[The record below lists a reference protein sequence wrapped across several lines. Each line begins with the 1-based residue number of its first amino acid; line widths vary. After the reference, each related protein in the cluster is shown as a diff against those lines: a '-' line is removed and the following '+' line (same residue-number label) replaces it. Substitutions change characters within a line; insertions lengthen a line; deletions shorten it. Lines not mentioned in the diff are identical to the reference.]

1 MQPVAFLTMDSLAD
15 FVAYDQLVVEQLQQ
29 AGITVHEVSWRHPAP
44 EWDQYSLVIIRS
56 PWDYQADPQAFLAVL
71 EQIEQSSARL
81 LNSLETVR
89 WNIRKTYLR
98 QLEQAGHTIVP
109 TVWLESPSAA
119 ELKAVIAYW
128 NTPEIVVKPMIGA
141 NADNALRLSNGAS
154 PELLQQAAA
163 AFRNTTALAQP
174 FIESVLRT
182 GEYSLIFFNGK
193 YSHAVLKTP
202 KTGDFRVQE
211 EHGGI
216 ICSVQPAPDIIAC
229 AERSL
234 LSCPQ
239 PLLYARVDL
248 VRLPTGQPAIMEVE
262 LIEPSL
268 YLSFDSLSPARFADC
283 ILRALDRPDLPS

>member
-15 FVAYDQLVVEQLQQ
+15 FVAYDQLVVEQLLQ
-29 AGITVHEVSWRHPAP
+29 AGIAVHEVSWRHPAP

-71 EQIEQSSARL
+71 EQIEHSSARL

-119 ELKAVIAYW
+119 ELNSVIAYW

-141 NADNALRLSNGAS
+141 NADNAFRLSATAS
-154 PELLQQAAA
+154 PELLQQAAT

-174 FIESVLRT
+174 FIQSVLHT
-182 GEYSLIFFNGK
+182 GEYSLIFFNGR

-202 KTGDFRVQE
+202 RSGDFRVQE

-216 ICSVQPAPDIIAC
+216 IRTIQPAPDIIAC

-248 VRLPTGQPAIMEVE
+248 VRLPAGQPAIMEIE

-268 YLSFDSLSPARFADC
+268 YLSFDPQSPARFADC
-283 ILRALDRPDLPS
+283 ILRALDTPDHPS

>member
-1 MQPVAFLTMDSLAD
+1 MQPIAFLTMDSLAD
-15 FVAYDQLVVEQLQQ
+15 FVAYDQLVVEQLRQ
-29 AGITVHEVSWRHPAP
+29 AGITVHDVSWRHPQP
-44 EWDQYSLVIIRS
+44 NWDQYSLVVIRS
-56 PWDYQADPQAFLAVL
+56 PWDYQAAPEAFLAVL

-109 TVWLESPSAA
+109 TVWLESPTAA
-119 ELKAVIAYW
+119 ELKCVIAYW
-128 NTPEIVVKPMIGA
+128 NTPEIVVKPLIGA
-141 NADNALRLSNGAS
+141 NADNAFRLPADAA
-154 PELLQQAAA
+154 PHLLQQAAN
-163 AFRNTTALAQP
+163 AFRHTTALAQP
-174 FIESVLRT
+174 FIDSVVNT
-182 GEYSLIFFNGK
+182 GEYSLIFFNGR

-202 KTGDFRVQE
+202 RSGDFRVQE

-216 ICSVQPAPDIIAC
+216 IRTIQPAPDIIAC

-234 LSCPQ
+234 QSCPQ

-248 VRLPTGQPAIMEVE
+248 VRLPAGQPAIMEIE

-268 YLSFDSLSPARFADC
+268 YLSFDPQSPARFADC
-283 ILRALDRPDLPS
+283 ILRALDTPDHPS

>member
-1 MQPVAFLTMDSLAD
+1 MQPIAFLTMDSLAD

-29 AGITVHEVSWRHPAP
+29 AGITVREVSWRHPAP
-44 EWDQYSLVIIRS
+44 DWNQYSAVIIRS

-89 WNIRKTYLR
+89 WNIRKSYLR
-98 QLEQAGHTIVP
+98 ELEQAGHTIVP
-109 TVWLESPSAA
+109 TLWLESPSAS
-119 ELKAVIAYW
+119 ELARLTAYW
-128 NTPEIVVKPMIGA
+128 NTPEVVVKPLIGA
-141 NADNALRLSNGAS
+141 NADNAFRLPANAR

-163 AFRNTTALAQP
+163 AFCHTTALAQP
-174 FIESVLRT
+174 FIDSVILT
-182 GEYSLIFFNGK
+182 GEYSLIFFNGN

-202 KTGDFRVQE
+202 KAGDFRVQE

-216 ICSVQPAPDIIAC
+216 ISSVQPAPDIIAC
-229 AERSL
+229 AERCL

-239 PLLYARVDL
+239 PLLYARTDL

-268 YLSFDSLSPARFADC
+268 YLSFDQPSAARFASC
-283 ILRALDRPDLPS
+283 ILTALGKPDLPS